1 MRKALI
7 ILAPFLLVPALFP
20 ASGQTAGDLASEKYA
35 RLLAKIYELKARFSP
50 IHPALAKAYLV
61 AVVED
66 KIFFVFEP
74 GEGAYRLA
82 LTTPDTFGISPGTR
96 AAMPLGFWNGRV
108 ACVVTPE
115 VFDQP
120 DGYVFIFHEFVHC
133 AQWESCELKLKEGL
147 SIYHQAM
154 ESKDYMWEL
163 QYPFPYTK
171 PAFVNLYQELLTAWA
186 KNDGTSVGRLRR
198 ELRNSLSSGE
208 WEYLSWQEWKEGLAR
223 YLENRMRAVLGLAE
237 NKGGESPPFSRVTFY
252 RGGDQ
257 FIRFLETGHPGSAAD
272 MEALYHAMAE
282 AERLH

>member
-1 MRKALI
+1 
-7 ILAPFLLVPALFP
+7 
-20 ASGQTAGDLASEKYA
+20 
-35 RLLAKIYELKARFSP
+35 
-50 IHPALAKAYLV
+50 
-61 AVVED
+61 
-66 KIFFVFEP
+66 
-74 GEGAYRLA
+74 
-82 LTTPDTFGISPGTR
+82 
-96 AAMPLGFWNGRV
+96 MPLGFWNGRI

-147 SIYHQAM
+147 SIYRTAM
-154 ESKDYMWEL
+154 ETKDYMWEL

-171 PAFVNLYQELLTAWA
+171 PAFVDLYQKLFTAWSQ
-186 KNDGTSVGRLRR
+186 NDVDQVERLRR
-198 ELRNSLSSGE
+198 ELKESLSKGE
-208 WEYLSWQEWKEGLAR
+208 WEYLTWQEWKEGLAR